1 MDTHDT
7 ATEIWS
13 AAQLMPDEGI
23 EDGVARIEEILRENY
38 KGNLMDLD
46 KLIHSIIM
54 DLRTMAIQH
63 PQTLEVSQAVIDRVY
78 KIKAIVDHMEPID
91 EGSGG
96 NFGRPVVKRIP
107 PQCKSA

>member
-1 MDTHDT
+1 MPQKEYMKTLCLKGFTNMDNYD
-7 ATEIWS
+7 S
-13 AAQLMPDEGI
+13 
-23 EDGVARIEEILRENY
+23 IL
-38 KGNLMDLD
+38 
-46 KLIHSIIM
+46 HSIIM
-54 DLRTMAIQH
+54 DLRTMAVQN